1 MIQVVSRAFDV
12 LRCFEG
18 HEARLGNLEIS
29 NRCGL
34 PRSTVSRLTH
44 TLTRMGQLVYLPRD
58 QKYRIGPSAVAMS
71 TSMMKGLQLRNLIRL
86 RLQDVAEQLPGTVGF
101 VIPDRFHLVYLEF
114 ARAPNALGLHEVTG
128 SRIAMTST
136 AAGHAYTAALDDDVG
151 DALIAE
157 MEREIPDDAELLKS
171 RIEGN
176 RAICASTA
184 MSWPAALWSPH
195 INGLAVPMWS
205 PQYQTFVVV
214 TIGLLAA
221 MYRREAAAQGSRAAD
236 ARTGRCDRR
245 PARRR
250 RRRHLREPAGTESRF
265 RCQPITITKSSRRRI
280 RMNWKPE
287 LDDLARREAFARE
300 MGGVDKVKRQHDQG
314 RLTVRERIDKLID
327 QNSFHEIGAISGIA
341 EYDENS
347 ELKDLTPANCVF
359 GRGKIDGRTVV
370 VVGDDFTV
378 RGGSADAS
386 ISAKPLMAEEMA
398 HDFRL
403 PIIRVIEGSGG
414 GGSVKT
420 IETKGAANL
429 PGGVGG
435 TRWYWYTTANMAR
448 VPVVGLGLG
457 SVAGLGA
464 ARLAA
469 SHYSVMTKSS
479 AMFVAGP
486 PVVKRL
492 GQDLTK
498 QELGGADI
506 QTRAG
511 GVDHAVDT
519 EEEAFDC
526 ARRFLSYLPSSVY
539 ELPPTTPCD
548 DDPER
553 AEESLMKAVPRNRR
567 QVYKMRPIIDA
578 VVDKGSFFEM
588 GANFGRPIIT
598 GLARLEGRAVLLL
611 ASDPFH
617 YGGSWTAEACQKVV
631 RCVDLA
637 ETFHL
642 PVVYLMDCPGF
653 MIGLEAEKAA
663 TIRHGVRA
671 MAAVNQTTVPWCT
684 IIVRNA
690 FGVAGVVHQP
700 ANRYSM
706 RYAWPSAYWGSL
718 PLEGGIEAAYRAD
731 IDAADDPAAKLKEI
745 EDRLNKLRSPF
756 RSAEKFWVEEIIDP
770 RKTRSLLCEFAR
782 LAEPLRTPGPATNMA
797 IRP

>member
-1 MIQVVSRAFDV
+1 
-12 LRCFEG
+12 
-18 HEARLGNLEIS
+18 
-29 NRCGL
+29 
-34 PRSTVSRLTH
+34 
-44 TLTRMGQLVYLPRD
+44 
-58 QKYRIGPSAVAMS
+58 
-71 TSMMKGLQLRNLIRL
+71 
-86 RLQDVAEQLPGTVGF
+86 
-101 VIPDRFHLVYLEF
+101 
-114 ARAPNALGLHEVTG
+114 
-128 SRIAMTST
+128 
-136 AAGHAYTAALDDDVG
+136 
-151 DALIAE
+151 
-157 MEREIPDDAELLKS
+157 
-171 RIEGN
+171 
-176 RAICASTA
+176 
-184 MSWPAALWSPH
+184 
-195 INGLAVPMWS
+195 
-205 PQYQTFVVV
+205 
-214 TIGLLAA
+214 
-221 MYRREAAAQGSRAAD
+221 
-236 ARTGRCDRR
+236 
-245 PARRR
+245 
-250 RRRHLREPAGTESRF
+250 
-265 RCQPITITKSSRRRI
+265 
-280 RMNWKPE
+280 MNWKPE
-287 LDDLARREAFARE
+287 LDELARREAFARE
-300 MGGVDKVKRQHDQG
+300 MGGVDKVRRQRDQG
-314 RLTVRERIDKLID
+314 RLTVRERIDRLLD
-327 QNSFHEIGAISGIA
+327 PGSFHEIGAVSGTA
-341 EYDENS
+341 EYDQNG
-347 ELKDLTPANCVF
+347 ELRNLTAANCVF
-359 GRGKIDGRTVV
+359 GRGRIDGRTVV

-398 HDFRL
+398 HDFHL
-403 PIIRVIEGSGG
+403 PIIRLIEGSGG

-429 PGGVGG
+429 PGGIGG
-435 TRWYWYTTANMAR
+435 TRWYAYTTANMAC

-492 GQDLTK
+492 GQDLGK

-511 GVDHAVDT
+511 SVDHAVDT
-519 EEEAFDC
+519 EEEAFTC
-526 ARRFLSYLPSSVY
+526 AKRFLSYLPSSVY
-539 ELPPTTPCD
+539 ELAAATRCD

-553 AEESLMKAVPRNRR
+553 SEEFLLNAVPRSRR

-588 GANFGRPIIT
+588 GANFGRPIIV
-598 GLARLEGRAVLLL
+598 GLARLEGRAVLVL
-611 ASDPFH
+611 AGDPFH

-631 RCVDLA
+631 RWVDFA

-671 MAAVNQTTVPWCT
+671 MAAVNQSTVPWCT
-684 IIVRNA
+684 VIIRNS

-700 ANRYSM
+700 ADRFSF

-731 IDAADDPAAKLKEI
+731 IDAAEDPKAKLSEI
-745 EDRLNKLRSPF
+745 EDRLNRLRSPF
-756 RSAEKFWVEEIIDP
+756 RTAEKFWVEEIIDP

-782 LAEPLRTPGPATNMA
+782 LAEPLRTAGPVTGMA